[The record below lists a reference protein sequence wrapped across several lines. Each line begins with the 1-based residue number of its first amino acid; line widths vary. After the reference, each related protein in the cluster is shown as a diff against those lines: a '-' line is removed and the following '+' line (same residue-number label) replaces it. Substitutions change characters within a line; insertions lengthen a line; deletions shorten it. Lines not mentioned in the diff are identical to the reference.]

1 LKELDR
7 GRPKKTWWDRV
18 KNDMESLG
26 LSQKDAQSRNKW
38 RIKGA
43 TGLPRF
49 AYFKGQVNAIL
60 SGSTFA
66 AKEQ

>member
-7 GRPKKTWWDRV
+7 EDAQKRPSI

-38 RIKGA
+38 RRIKGA
-43 TGLPRF
+43 TG
-49 AYFKGQVNAIL
+49 
-60 SGSTFA
+60 
-66 AKEQ
+66 